1 MSQSTNR
8 HPATDPHA
16 PLDNHCAP
24 PESLIE
30 IAEMALD
37 VTDPQRLVDLACRLT
52 DILEIDKASALIDE
66 EGQRIA
72 AAFLAVQAEIS
83 RGWDG
88 ESGWGE
94 ADWDIES
101 AVVHQLNHRLNAMAR
116 ACTLVVADRACIETR
131 PSNPITLLMGHL
143 SKRLERSFQPG
154 RVFSR

>member
-8 HPATDPHA
+8 PHTTDRHA
-16 PLDNHCAP
+16 PRDNHCAP

-30 IAEMALD
+30 IAELALD
-37 VTDPQRLVDLACRLT
+37 STEPQRLVNLACRLT
-52 DILEIDKASALIDE
+52 DIIEPDKASALIDE

-72 AAFLAVQAEIS
+72 AAFLAVQAEIGW
-83 RGWDG
+83 GWDG

-116 ACTLVVADRACIETR
+116 ACALVVADRACIGAGRTD
-131 PSNPITLLMGHL
+131 PIALLMGHL
-143 SKRLERSFQPG
+143 SKRLERSCQPG